1 MARYQIIL
9 AYDGTQFF
17 GFQRQGLTRTVQLV
31 LEDALRSLGW
41 DGRTVFC
48 AGRTDSGVHASGQV
62 VVFDFD
68 WSHPNESLLK
78 AINANLPKDAAVKE
92 IRVRPDSF
100 HPRFDAL
107 SRTYRYNLFLS
118 RDRDPIFQRFA
129 WRVWPEV
136 EMEILRETAGRLIG
150 EHDFAAF
157 GTPPKPG
164 GHTNRSVLRAEW
176 ILEKEIYS
184 FEVTANA
191 FLYHMVRRMVYLQVL
206 TAQRRIDMADFTAS
220 IEIQKSITAGLAPPN
235 GLMLTGVEYP
245 PEGQE
250 FKKVDRRQTCEGL
263 ADDEMVL

>member
-17 GFQRQGLTRTVQLV
+17 GYQRQGLTRTVQLV

-41 DGRTVFC
+41 KGRTVYC

-62 VVFDFD
+62 VVFDFE
-68 WSHPNESLLK
+68 WSHPTGSLLK
-78 AINANLPKDAAVKE
+78 AINANLPQDAAVKE
-92 IRVRPDSF
+92 IRVRPDDF

-107 SRTYRYNLFLS
+107 SRTYRYRLFHS
-118 RDRDPIFQRFA
+118 RDRDPILQRFA
-129 WRVWPEV
+129 WRIWPEV
-136 EMEILRETAGRLIG
+136 ELDVLGICAEHLTGA
-150 EHDFAAF
+150 HDFAAF

-164 GHTNRSVLRAEW
+164 GHTIRTVLKSGWTKDED
-176 ILEKEIYS
+176 IYS

-206 TAQRRIDMADFTAS
+206 AAQRRIAVVDFIAS
-220 IEIQKSITAGLAPPN
+220 IEVQKSITAGLAPPN

-250 FKKVDRRQTCEGL
+250 FRNVDRRQTREDL
-263 ADDEMVL
+263 VDDDEI

>member
-17 GFQRQGLTRTVQLV
+17 GYQRQGLTRTVQLV

-41 DGRTVFC
+41 KGRTVYC

-68 WSHPNESLLK
+68 WPHPDESLLK
-78 AINANLPKDAAVKE
+78 AINANLPQDAAVKA
-92 IRVRPDSF
+92 IRVRPDDF
-100 HPRFDAL
+100 HPRYDAL

-118 RDRDPIFQRFA
+118 RDRDPILQRFA
-129 WRVWPEV
+129 WRIWPEV
-136 EMEILRETAGRLIG
+136 DIEILRETAGCLMG

-164 GHTNRSVLRAEW
+164 GHTIRSVIRAEW
-176 ILEKEIYS
+176 TLENEMYS
-184 FEVTANA
+184 FVVTANA
-191 FLYHMVRRMVYLQVL
+191 FLYHMVRRMVFLQVL
-206 TAQRRIDMADFTAS
+206 TGQRRIEMADFVAS
-220 IEIQKSITAGLAPPN
+220 IEEQKSITAGLAPPN
-235 GLMLTGVEYP
+235 GLILTGVEYP

-250 FKKVDRRQTCEGL
+250 YRKVDRRRSCEDL
-263 ADDEMVL
+263 ADDEMVS